1 MFYKKIWHMKTT
13 MLALIFLFA
22 LPFIGFSQNE
32 TDKELKD
39 EVDEVKREVQEIFKD
54 LEDER
59 IFARVDS
66 ILNARWPELEAQIE
80 EAWQKA
86 EPKIEEVE
94 ARIEEI
100 ADEIIKEVEGELEEK
115 PAAPQQPRKR
125 KEM

>member
-1 MFYKKIWHMKTT
+1 MKTT